1 MISHPSS
8 LVGYGGYTAEEHQ
21 MIVRRAHMQR
31 LQAMR
36 DFFTWLF
43 APRKA
48 AAQQPRQPAHRDAIT
63 CG

>member
-1 MISHPSS
+1 MITHPSS
-8 LVGYGGYTAEEHQ
+8 LVGYGGYTAEQHQ

-36 DFFTWLF
+36 EFFTWLF
-43 APRKA
+43 ARRKA
-48 AAQQPRQPAHRDAIT
+48 AARRAGQAAHRDAMT